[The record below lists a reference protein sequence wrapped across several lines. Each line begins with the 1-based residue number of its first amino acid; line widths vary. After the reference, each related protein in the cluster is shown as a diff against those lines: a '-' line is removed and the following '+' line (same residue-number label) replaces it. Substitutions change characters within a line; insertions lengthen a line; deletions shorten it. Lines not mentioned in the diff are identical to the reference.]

1 MSMIHTKEKGFSLIE
16 LLFVIMILSIVI
28 VIAGSFSSSV
38 SSRRNIDSV
47 TNSISSNIQ
56 ISKLQAARDG
66 VQHRVSLSITGSIL
80 EIVRER
86 GDSNT
91 VSNNWTELA
100 SQQVRLANNLIVE
113 LPNEEDPT
121 VPVIFNPTGSVQ
133 FEPADTT
140 EIPYTCVVK
149 PDNSA
154 NYNRCGQVS
163 VSNFGII
170 DIIKGNWDGSDCKQL
185 GDG

>member
-1 MSMIHTKEKGFSLIE
+1 MFMMHSKEKGFSLIE
-16 LLFVIMILSIVI
+16 LLFVTMVLGILI
-28 VIAGSFSSSV
+28 VIAGSFSPSF
-38 SSRRNIDSV
+38 SSRIKVDQV

-66 VQHRVSLSITGSIL
+66 VQHRVRLSITDGIL

-100 SQQVRLANNLIVE
+100 SQKVRLANNILVE
-113 LPNEEDPT
+113 FLPDEPPDP
-121 VPVIFNPTGSVQ
+121 ILFNPTGTA
-133 FEPADTT
+133 ENPG
-140 EIPYTCVVK
+140 TCVIK
-149 PDNSA
+149 PNTSA
-154 NYNRCGQVS
+154 NYKRCGQVS

-170 DIIKGNWDGSDCKQL
+170 DIIKGNWNGTECEQVTDG
-185 GDG
+185 

>member
-1 MSMIHTKEKGFSLIE
+1 MFMIHTKEKGFSLIE
-16 LLFVIMILSIVI
+16 LLFVLAILGVVI
-28 VIAGSFSSSV
+28 VIAGSFSSSA
-38 SSRRNIDSV
+38 SSRRKIDSV

-66 VQHRVSLSITGSIL
+66 VQHRVRLSITDGIL

-91 VSNNWTELA
+91 VSSKWTELA
-100 SQQVRLANNLIVE
+100 SQKVRLANNLIVE

-121 VPVIFNPTGSVQ
+121 VPVIFKPTGSVQ
-133 FEPADTT
+133 FEPADPS

-154 NYNRCGQVS
+154 NHNRCGQVS

-170 DIIKGNWDGSDCKQL
+170 DIIKGNWNGTECEQVTDG
-185 GDG
+185 

>member
-1 MSMIHTKEKGFSLIE
+1 MFMMHSKEKGFSLIE
-16 LLFVIMILSIVI
+16 LLFVIMVIGILI
-28 VIAGSFSSSV
+28 VIAGSFSSSF
-38 SSRRNIDSV
+38 SSRRNVDSV

-91 VSNNWTELA
+91 VSSNWTELA
-100 SQQVRLANNLIVE
+100 RQKVKLENKLIVE

-121 VPVIFNPTGSVQ
+121 VPVIFKPTASVQ
-133 FEPADTT
+133 FEPADPS

-154 NYNRCGQVS
+154 NYKRCGQVS
-163 VSNFGII
+163 VSTFGII
-170 DIIKGNWDGSDCKQL
+170 EIIKGNWDGSNCNQI

>member
-1 MSMIHTKEKGFSLIE
+1 MFMIHIKEKGFSLIE
-16 LLFVIMILSIVI
+16 LLFVTAILSIVI
-28 VIAGSFSSSV
+28 VIAGSFSTSF
-38 SSRRNIDSV
+38 SSRRKVDQV

-66 VQHRVSLSITGSIL
+66 VEHRISMSLTGDIL

-91 VSNNWTELA
+91 VSANWTELF
-100 SQQVRLANNLIVE
+100 SQKVKIEQNLLLD
-113 LPNEEDPT
+113 LPSQ
-121 VPVIFNPTGSVQ
+121 PVIFKPTGVSTN
-133 FEPADTT
+133 PG
-140 EIPYTCVVK
+140 TCVIK
-149 PDNSA
+149 PTSSA
-154 NYNRCGQVS
+154 RYKRCGQVS

-170 DIIKGNWDGSDCKQL
+170 EIIKGNWDGSDCNQL

>member
-1 MSMIHTKEKGFSLIE
+1 MFMMHSKEKGFSLIE
-16 LLFVIMILSIVI
+16 LLFVTMVMGILI
-28 VIAGSFSSSV
+28 VIAGSFSSSY
-38 SSRRNIDSV
+38 SSRRNVDKV
-47 TNSISSNIQ
+47 TDSISSNIQ

-100 SQQVRLANNLIVE
+100 SQKSLPVKKVRLANNILVE
-113 LPNEEDPT
+113 FLPADP
-121 VPVIFNPTGSVQ
+121 PDPILFNPTGTAENPGS
-133 FEPADTT
+133 
-140 EIPYTCVVK
+140 CVIK
-149 PDNSA
+149 PTVSA

-170 DIIKGNWDGSDCKQL
+170 DIIKGNWDGSDCNQV

>member
-1 MSMIHTKEKGFSLIE
+1 MFMIHIKEKGFSLIE
-16 LLFVIMILSIVI
+16 LLFVTAILSIVI
-28 VIAGSFSSSV
+28 VIAGSFSTSF
-38 SSRRNIDSV
+38 SSRRKVDQV

-66 VQHRVSLSITGSIL
+66 VEHRIRLSLAGNIL

-91 VSNNWTELA
+91 VSANWTEL
-100 SQQVRLANNLIVE
+100 SRQKVRLENNLIVE

-121 VPVIFNPTGSVQ
+121 VPVIFKPTGSVR
-133 FEPADTT
+133 FEPADPS

-154 NYNRCGQVS
+154 NYKRCGQVS

-170 DIIKGNWDGSDCKQL
+170 DIIKGNWDGSDCIQY

>member
-1 MSMIHTKEKGFSLIE
+1 MFMMHSKEKGFSLIE
-16 LLFVIMILSIVI
+16 LLFVTMVMGILI
-28 VIAGSFSSSV
+28 VIAGSFSSSY
-38 SSRRNIDSV
+38 SSRKNIDKV
-47 TNSISSNIQ
+47 TDSISSNIQ

-100 SQQVRLANNLIVE
+100 SQKVRLANNLIVE
-113 LPNEEDPT
+113 LPNEEDPI
-121 VPVIFNPTGSVQ
+121 VPVIFNPIGSVQ
-133 FEPADTT
+133 FEPADTS

-149 PDNSA
+149 PDNLA

-170 DIIKGNWDGSDCKQL
+170 DIIKGNWDGSDCNQV

>member
-1 MSMIHTKEKGFSLIE
+1 MRDKRTDGFSMIE
-16 LLFVIMILSIVI
+16 LMVVIAVMAVVLA
-28 VIAGSFSSSV
+28 IAGSFSTSF
-38 SSRRNIDSV
+38 SSRRTIDSI

-66 VQHRVSLSITGSIL
+66 VEHRVTMTQSGDVL

-91 VSNNWTELA
+91 VSTTWTELTTKK
-100 SQQVRLANNLIVE
+100 VKLETNVLVE
-113 LPNEEDPT
+113 LPSL
-121 VPVIFNPTGSVQ
+121 PVIFNPTGTSQ
-133 FEPADTT
+133 NPG
-140 EIPYTCVVK
+140 TCVIK
-149 PDNSA
+149 PTNSA
-154 NYNRCGQVS
+154 NYKRCGQVS

-170 DIIKGNWDGSDCKQL
+170 EIIKGNWDGSNCIQY